1 MGGDGEEASWHFLSL
16 YRTGKP
22 FSNTKPHP
30 LRCQVLHKEKKTG
43 STLELREE
51 TEQEG
56 TGRKGREKEK
66 GRRHSGKEGPFPRI
80 AEMPGL
86 KGNYEGVVSSPIEGT
101 LSGSKGKV
109 AGRT

>member
-66 GRRHSGKEGPFPRI
+66 RQEAFWEGGAFPQNQRC
-80 AEMPGL
+80 L